1 MWDQRHTGR
10 MATAIKLIVLLAVLL
25 PASASASAGTILGN
39 GLYGTMAVDA
49 TRAHV
54 FVSLPENNV
63 VDELSYTGQLLAT
76 IPVQSP
82 EGMVISG
89 NYLYVAEALASPSGA
104 IVKIDLTASTLT
116 PTVVS
121 SAPLNYPQW
130 LVFAGGKLW
139 ATEAASGTGCCSG
152 HVTGVDPTTGA
163 VTEFPNDAA
172 VNSIYDPDLATS
184 PGAPNTLFVSED
196 GLSPG
201 TVYRIDVSSGT
212 PSLIASTPSNQSQ
225 YGDVANIRDLAVSN
239 DGTRVLPAAGAT
251 QNTSGFTLYQ
261 VDEFSAS
268 TLLPDGVAYPT
279 GPYPSAVATSVS
291 GLVATGI
298 LSGNPTN
305 DINVFR
311 AGASVP
317 SFSASV
323 HDSSGSADVWPHGLA
338 FAPDSSYLFVVAIDD
353 VYPNRN
359 TTFYSF
365 PLPPIP
371 TTPPTISCGAPPT
384 IWSNTNVT
392 IDCTATDNSGSGL
405 ANPADSSF
413 TLTTNVAAGTANA
426 NAETGSHPVCD
437 NDGNCATAGPIGAIK
452 VDLSAPTDSCGGVPT
467 GWSRTNVTVSCTAS
481 DTGSGLAKPS
491 SDSAFTLSTTVATG
505 TANATAQTSSRTICD
520 VAGNCTTAGPL
531 GPVEV
536 DLAPPAITITSPVNG
551 STVKTRSTLIAK
563 YSCADQ
569 GSGLASCTGTVPS
582 GAAINTQQ
590 SGTFAFTVTAK
601 DLAGNATTVTVHYT
615 VAKH

>member
-1 MWDQRHTGR
+1 
-10 MATAIKLIVLLAVLL
+10 MATAIELIVLLAVLL

-54 FVSLPENNV
+54 FVSQPENNV
-63 VDELSYTGQLLAT
+63 VDELTYAGQLLAT
-76 IPVQSP
+76 IPVHSP
-82 EGMVISG
+82 KGMVING
-89 NYLYVAEALASPSGA
+89 NYLYVAEALSSPIGA
-104 IVKIDLTASTLT
+104 IVKIDLTASALM
-116 PTVVS
+116 PTVVAN
-121 SAPLNYPQW
+121 APLNFPEW
-130 LVFAGGKLW
+130 LVFTGGKLW
-139 ATEAASGTGCCSG
+139 VTETGSGTGSGCCSWQ
-152 HVTGVDPTTGA
+152 VTEVDPTTGA
-163 VTEFPNDAA
+163 VTEFRNDGA

-184 PGAPNTLFVSED
+184 PGAPSTLFVSGD
-196 GLSPG
+196 GESPG
-201 TVYRIDVSSGT
+201 TVYRIDVASGT
-212 PSLIASTPSNQSQ
+212 PTIVASTPSNQSQ
-225 YGDVANIRDLAVSN
+225 YGDVSNIQDLAVSN
-239 DGTRVLPAAGAT
+239 DGTRVVPAAGAT
-251 QNTSGFTLYQ
+251 QNMSGFTVYQ
-261 VDEFSAS
+261 VDEFSGS

-279 GPYPSAVATSVS
+279 GAYPTAVATSAS

-298 LSGNPTN
+298 RAGNPTN

-317 SFSASV
+317 SYSASV
-323 HDSSGSADVWPHGLA
+323 QDSSGSSDVWPHGLA
-338 FAPDSSYLFVVAIDD
+338 FAPDSSYLFVVAIDETSAT
-353 VYPNRN
+353 RN

-365 PLPPIP
+365 PIP
-371 TTPPTISCGAPPT
+371 TTPPTISCAAPPT
-384 IWSNTNVT
+384 GWSNTNFT
-392 IDCTATDNSGSGL
+392 IGCTAADNSGSGL

-426 NAETGSHPVCD
+426 NAQTGSHQVCD

-452 VDLSAPTDSCGGVPT
+452 VDRDAPTVSCGGVPT
-467 GWSRTNVTVSCTAS
+467 GWSRTNVSVSCTAS

-491 SDSAFTLSTTVATG
+491 SDSTFTLSTTVAIG
-505 TANATAQTSSRTICD
+505 TANATAQTSSRNLCD

-536 DLAPPAITITSPVNG
+536 DLAPPTITISSPVNG
-551 STVKTRSTLIAK
+551 SSVKTKSTLIAK

-582 GAAINTQQ
+582 GAAISTQQ

-601 DLAGNATTVTVHYT
+601 KDVVGNIATMTVRYI
-615 VAKH
+615 VAKR